1 MSFGDPN
8 NPYGPPNGQQPGYG
22 YPQQQPQ
29 ALGYGYPSAPPVGPY
44 GGAPVMTTMPGTVSA
59 GRVLLWFIVPLQ
71 LMGVALF
78 AYILGAVQKTQS
90 SGVEN
95 DASFE
100 KIKEYSSGVLWA
112 MVVFALAWAVFAAVL
127 ALKFSDGGNRVR
139 VTAIV
144 FGVITAILGIY
155 PFVVVGLLHTVLGI
169 LIAVFAGNANGSAWF
184 NRVRQ

>member
-1 MSFGDPN
+1 MSFGGPN
-8 NPYGPPNGQQPGYG
+8 NPYGPQQGQQPGYG
-22 YPQQQPQ
+22 YPT
-29 ALGYGYPSAPPVGPY
+29 APPVGPY

-59 GRVLLWFIVPLQ
+59 GRVLLWVIVPLQ
-71 LMGVALF
+71 LIGVALF
-78 AYILGAVQKTQS
+78 AFVAGVVRRTTSA
-90 SGVEN
+90 GVED

-112 MVVFALAWAVFAAVL
+112 LVVFALAWAVFAAVL

-139 VTAIV
+139 ITAIV
-144 FGVITAILGIY
+144 FGVITAMLGLY

-169 LIAVFAGNANGSAWF
+169 LIAVFAGNANGTAWF